1 MKVFEILNTKQ
12 IEGDVGVEI
21 EVEGENLGQA
31 AGGSIWEMKADGS
44 LRNGV
49 EYVYKKALPIDK
61 VEASLDEINK
71 FMKDSRLDFSFR
83 TSVHVHVN
91 CHDLEYDQLLNFV
104 YASVLLDSVLVN
116 YCGESRK
123 ANRFCLRLADAEGLI
138 DSITPLFESRNAPK
152 ANFDTLLP
160 RNTVRY
166 AAVNVESLGKFGTV
180 EFRSMR
186 GTIDKNILLPWIKGL
201 VNIREYARK
210 FDSPQAIFHDITNFG
225 FTAFAQNAL
234 GDSFPMFHYPMLE
247 QDIGLNLSLAIDLP
261 HIAHVKIDSLGKRYK
276 LAGSYWEAANL
287 KEVIGRSPKR
297 MYLKELIP
305 QGICEDHLFINYF
318 QWEDYAITLRD
329 MMDYPGVRDIY
340 ERFIGNPDEID
351 EDDFE

>member
-1 MKVFEILNTKQ
+1 MKVFEILRTKQ
-12 IEGDVGVEI
+12 IQGDVGVEI
-21 EVEGENLGQA
+21 EVEGENLGEPA
-31 AGGSIWEMKADGS
+31 RGSNWEMKADGS
-44 LRNGV
+44 LRNGM
-49 EYVYKKALPIDK
+49 EYVYKKALPIDGIEK
-61 VEASLDEINK
+61 SLDEINV
-71 FMKDSRLDFSFR
+71 FMKNSRLDFSFR

-138 DSITPLFESRNAPK
+138 DSISPLFESRNAPK
-152 ANFDTLLP
+152 ASFDVLIP

-166 AAVNVESLGKFGTV
+166 AAVNVESLGKFGTI

-210 FDSPQAIFHDITNFG
+210 FDSPQEIFHDITNYG
-225 FTAFAQNAL
+225 FQAFAQNAL
-234 GDSFPMFHYPMLE
+234 GESFPVFNYPMLE

-261 HIAHVKIDSLGKRYK
+261 HIAHVKIEKLNKVYK
-276 LAGSYWEAANL
+276 FAGGEWESNNL
-287 KEVIGRSPKR
+287 KEVIGRNPKR
-297 MYLKELIP
+297 MYLRELIP
-305 QGICEDHLFINYF
+305 QGICEDPLFITYF
-318 QWEDYAITLRD
+318 EWEDCANLLQE

-340 ERFIGNPDEID
+340 ERFIGDPDEID
-351 EDDFE
+351 EDFE